1 MMRLEGKTAIVT
13 GGAHGLGRAIA
24 LRLADDGADV
34 MVADVLGPDAEVV
47 AESVR
52 AKGRHAAS
60 FEVDV
65 SDSAAVGAMV
75 MAAVEA
81 FGHVDLLVNNAGV
94 SGEAGLLEMEEA
106 HWDRIMGV
114 NLKGNFL
121 CSQAVAREMVARGEG
136 GRIVNITSTAGANA
150 RPGASAYASS
160 KAGIIQFTRVLALE
174 LGRHGITVNAV
185 GPGMTLTG
193 SEVKRPPTEEYQ
205 AAFVGQ
211 VPMGRAGTPSD
222 VAAAVAFLASPD
234 AAYINGQ
241 VIFVDGGYSAG
252 KLSVSG

>member
-1 MMRLEGKTAIVT
+1 MTLEGKTAVVT

-34 MVADVLGPDAEVV
+34 MVADLLGGDAETV
-47 AESVR
+47 ADEVS
-52 AKGRHAAS
+52 ALGRRAAS

-65 SDSAAVGAMV
+65 SDAGAVGTMV
-75 MAAVEA
+75 MATVGA
-81 FGHVDLLVNNAGV
+81 FGRIDILVNDAGV
-94 SGEAGLLEMEEA
+94 SGESALLEMEESF
-106 HWDRIMGV
+106 WDRIMAV

-121 CSQAVAREMVARGEG
+121 CSQAVARQMVAQGEG
-136 GRIVNITSTAGANA
+136 GRIINITSTAGANA

-160 KAGIIQFTRVLALE
+160 KAGIIQFTKVLALE
-174 LGRHGITVNAV
+174 LGGEGITVNAV

-193 SEVKRPPTEEYQ
+193 SEVKPAPSDEYQ
-205 AAFVGQ
+205 KAFVGQ
-211 VPMGRAGTPSD
+211 VPMGRPGAPAD
-222 VAAAVAFLASPD
+222 IAAAVAFLASGD

-252 KLSVSG
+252 KLSVRG

>member
-1 MMRLEGKTAIVT
+1 MMLEGKTAIVT

-34 MVADVLGPDAEVV
+34 MVADLLEGDAAAVAAEVRTRGR
-47 AESVR
+47 R
-52 AKGRHAAS
+52 AVS
-60 FEVDV
+60 YEVDV
-65 SDSAAVGAMV
+65 SDSGAVSGMV
-75 MAAVEA
+75 MATVEVL
-81 FGHVDLLVNNAGV
+81 GCIDILVNDAGV
-94 SGEAGLLEMEEA
+94 SGESPLLDMKESF
-106 HWDRIMGV
+106 WDRVMGV

-121 CSQAVAREMVARGEG
+121 CSQAVAREMVARGG
-136 GRIVNITSTAGANA
+136 GGAIVNITSTAGANA

-174 LGRHGITVNAV
+174 LGQHGIRVNAV

-193 SEVKRPPTEEYQ
+193 SEVKPAPSQKYQ
-205 AAFVGQ
+205 GAFVGQ
-211 VPMGRAGTPSD
+211 VPMGRAGVPGD
-222 VAAAVAFLASPD
+222 IAAAVAFLASPD
-234 AAYINGQ
+234 ATYINGQ

>member
-1 MMRLEGKTAIVT
+1 MTLEGKTVIVT

-34 MVADVLGPDAEVV
+34 MVADLLGGD
-47 AESVR
+47 AESVAEEVR
-52 AKGRHAAS
+52 ALGRSAAS

-65 SDSAAVGAMV
+65 SDAGAVGAMV
-75 MAAVEA
+75 MATVEA
-81 FGHVDLLVNNAGV
+81 FGRIDILVNDAGV
-94 SGEAGLLEMEEA
+94 SGESALLEMEESF
-106 HWDRIMGV
+106 WDRIIAV

-121 CSQAVAREMVARGEG
+121 CSQAVARQMVAQGEG

-160 KAGIIQFTRVLALE
+160 KAGIIQFTKVLALE
-174 LGRHGITVNAV
+174 LGGEGITVNAV

-193 SEVKRPPTEEYQ
+193 SEVKPAPTDDYQ
-205 AAFVGQ
+205 KAFVGQ
-211 VPMGRAGTPSD
+211 VPMGRPGAPAD
-222 VAAAVAFLASPD
+222 IAAAVAFLASED